1 MLFEPDSVSIHDNLT
16 EKYELRHE
24 NLLRLRNIFPVSSEL
39 LLESSLWHH
48 DIPIAQTICSR
59 QGF

>member
-24 NLLRLRNIFPVSSEL
+24 NLSRLRNIFPVSSEL
-39 LLESSLWHH
+39 LLESSLC
-48 DIPIAQTICSR
+48 IMTSR
-59 QGF
+59 